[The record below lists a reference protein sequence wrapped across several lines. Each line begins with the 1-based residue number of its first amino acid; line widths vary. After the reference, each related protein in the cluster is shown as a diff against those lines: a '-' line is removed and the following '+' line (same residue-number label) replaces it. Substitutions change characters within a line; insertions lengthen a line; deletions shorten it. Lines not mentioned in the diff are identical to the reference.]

1 MSIFDVLD
9 DRKIKW
15 TYSMG
20 TKTDRKVLL
29 PPKLAILLSCSLFL
43 KIFQFFYTDVACKEI
58 CSPPRKDLSRRKEGT
73 LDRKVAQIIGAG
85 SSVKIM
91 GSILQSLETNSVFKT
106 VRLYSDLATFRK

>member
-1 MSIFDVLD
+1 MSIFDVID

-29 PPKLAILLSCSLFL
+29 PPKLAVLFSCSLSFIFFHFL
-43 KIFQFFYTDVACKEI
+43 YTDVACKEI
-58 CSPPRKDLSRRKEGT
+58 CSPSRKDLSRRKEGT

-85 SSVKIM
+85 YSVKIM

-106 VRLYSDLATFRK
+106 VRLLLI